1 MKAAKAIVK
10 SATPDSIQSYINSR
24 VNSDSIKYVKVQHGL
39 WEQNKNAAVDKFGFK
54 LKNAEFTPSEEFP
67 IVECVGQKLKAP
79 AVWTDEKGKVTT
91 DYQDY
96 LEAEWIKQL
105 RAKYPVVL
113 NKDVWAE
120 IKK

>member
-1 MKAAKAIVK
+1 MRLFPRKQ
-10 SATPDSIQSYINSR
+10 DS
-24 VNSDSIKYVKVQHGL
+24 
-39 WEQNKNAAVDKFGFK
+39 
-54 LKNAEFTPSEEFP
+54 
-67 IVECVGQKLKAP
+67 
-79 AVWTDEKGKVTT
+79 T

-120 IKK
+120 IKVKGEK